1 MNKTVYITRTSSF
14 LPNKPVENDDIEK
27 FIGLIDGKPS
37 RIKSI
42 ILRQNGIKTRYYA
55 LNENQSITHSNADL
69 AKEAID
75 KLMLTERDKTE
86 IQFLS
91 CATSTP
97 DQLLPSHASMVHGL
111 AFSHPLEIASL
122 AGVCMS
128 GLMALK
134 VSYMSIA
141 SDNTKNAITVASE
154 LVSPIMLSKFF
165 EEEIGYLKEIEENP
179 QLAFEKNFLRFMLS
193 DGSAALLLSDHP
205 DGDINLRIDGIK
217 TYSYANKQS
226 ACMYMWAE
234 KEDNGNLLGWK
245 SFSSKE
251 ISDKS
256 VWCIKQDVK
265 QLNEFAM
272 LHFVDAVESSI
283 QELQIDCEE
292 ITYVIPHLSSMYFY
306 DKLNKEFKNRGIN
319 LPTSKWFTNLT
330 WVGNMGSVSPFAALD
345 ELIKI
350 KKLNSGDKIFII
362 VPESGR
368 FSCGTALFTVV

>member
-1 MNKTVYITRTSSF
+1 MNRTVYITRTSSF

-55 LNENQSITHSNADL
+55 LNENQSITHTNADL

-75 KLMLTERDKTE
+75 KLLLTERDKTE

-111 AFSHPLEIASL
+111 AFSHPMEIVSL

-134 VSYMSIA
+134 MSYMSIA
-141 SDNTKNAITVASE
+141 SDNTRNAITVASE

-165 EEEIGYLKEIEENP
+165 EEEIEYLKAIEENP

-193 DGSAALLLSDHP
+193 DGASALLLSDHP
-205 DGDINLRIDGIK
+205 AGDTNLRIDGIK

-234 KEDNGNLLGWK
+234 
-245 SFSSKE
+245 
-251 ISDKS
+251 
-256 VWCIKQDVK
+256 
-265 QLNEFAM
+265 
-272 LHFVDAVESSI
+272 I
-283 QELQIDCEE
+283 Q
-292 ITYVIPHLSSMYFY
+292 
-306 DKLNKEFKNRGIN
+306 
-319 LPTSKWFTNLT
+319 
-330 WVGNMGSVSPFAALD
+330 
-345 ELIKI
+345 
-350 KKLNSGDKIFII
+350 
-362 VPESGR
+362 
-368 FSCGTALFTVV
+368 